1 MRPFLRDIRTRR
13 LIASIVFVAL
23 TVATIGIATAV
34 LRPESGGVAWGAF
47 RRLERDTVDVMLFG
61 NSHAFSSIDPAVIW
75 RTHGIPA
82 FVHAGPVQMLDV
94 TEYYIRESLRTQK
107 PRVVALEMSSAAY
120 TEDNFNAAFHTVNIN
135 SMPWS
140 ANKLAAMVE
149 TTPPD
154 MRVNILLELWS
165 SHVRWTELRPRDF
178 NLPGKQRGA
187 PYLRGFVP
195 NFRSE
200 EVTAQPFVASADD
213 RAAAAESVAYNAGAL
228 VRIAEL
234 CADNDIGLLLV
245 LTPTGP
251 PEQYTHILE
260 EAAGL
265 LEGGA
270 ADVRVLDL
278 SAPDA
283 VPGLSYE
290 TDFFDGGHLT
300 WRGAEKASS
309 ALAAFLADEWGLP
322 DRRDDVTYGVWDAD
336 AALRDAFIERGDSRA
351 TR

>member
-1 MRPFLRDIRTRR
+1 MKAVQDMRVRR

-23 TVATIGIATAV
+23 TATTIGIATAV

-47 RRLERDTVDVMLFG
+47 RRLERDSVDVMLFG
-61 NSHAFSSIDPAVIW
+61 NSHAFASIDPAVIW

-82 FVHAGPVQMLDV
+82 FVHAGPVQMLAV

-107 PRVVALEMSSAAY
+107 PRVIALEMSSAAY
-120 TEDNFNAAFHTVNIN
+120 TEDSFNAAFHTVNIN

-140 ANKLAAMVE
+140 ANKLAALLE
-149 TTPPD
+149 TTPSD
-154 MRVNILLELWS
+154 MQVNILLELWS

-200 EVTAQPFVASADD
+200 EVTSQPYVASADD
-213 RAAAAESVAYNAGAL
+213 RAAAAESVAYNAEAL
-228 VRIAEL
+228 ARIAAL
-234 CADNDIGLLLV
+234 CAENDIGLLLV

-251 PEQYTHILE
+251 PGQYTHVLE
-260 EAAGL
+260 EAARL
-265 LEGGA
+265 L
-270 ADVRVLDL
+270 ADGPADMRVLDL
-278 SAPDA
+278 SAPGA

-309 ALAAFLADEWGLP
+309 ALAAFLAGEWDLP
-322 DRRDDVTYGVWDAD
+322 DRRGEAAYSTWDAD
-336 AALRDAFIERGDSRA
+336 AELRDAFIERGDSQAAR
-351 TR
+351 